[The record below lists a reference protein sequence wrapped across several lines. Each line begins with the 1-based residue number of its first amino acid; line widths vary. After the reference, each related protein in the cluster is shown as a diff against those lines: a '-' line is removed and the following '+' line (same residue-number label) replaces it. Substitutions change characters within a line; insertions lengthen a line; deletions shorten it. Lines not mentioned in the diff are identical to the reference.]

1 MINLTNQPQKKENP
15 NDFSGYT
22 SSALNEGPKETYN
35 PPQKSYTEME
45 NKKEQAGMKPATA
58 PEMSKYEEPIQ
69 PAPVAPIPTR
79 IEIPPAP
86 VYPEYPPTPSVERI
100 RKEEVEALI
109 EQIIEEKWDA
119 LTINVGDISIWKE
132 RVRTEIISIKQELLR
147 LEHRFE
153 ELNKA
158 ILGKVKDYDK
168 SVRVV
173 GTDVKAIEKVLQKI
187 LPSLT
192 TNIKELKRVTQQLK
206 K

>member
-1 MINLTNQPQKKENP
+1 MINLPDQFPKKQNP

-22 SSALNEGPKETYN
+22 SSALNEGPTETYQ
-35 PPQKSYTEME
+35 PPQEFNDNEETYTERE
-45 NKKEQAGMKPATA
+45 DKKERTGMRPAT
-58 PEMSKYEEPIQ
+58 PRYEEP
-69 PAPVAPIPTR
+69 PAPQEQTRMEIPSAPI
-79 IEIPPAP
+79 
-86 VYPEYPPTPSVERI
+86 YPEYPPTPSVDRI

-119 LTINVGDISIWKE
+119 LTVNVGDISIWKE
-132 RVRTEIISIKQELLR
+132 RVRTEVISIKQELLR

-158 ILGKVKDYDK
+158 VLGKVKDYDK
-168 SVRVV
+168 SVRTV

-187 LPSLT
+187 LPTLT
-192 TNIKELKRVTQQLK
+192 TNIKELKRVTEKLK